1 MNLAFI
7 VIALSAGLWL
17 KHFYS
22 GAGIDDLHWVLAPTA
37 WLVERLTGSDFVAE
51 AHRGYFSAGLRYEIV
66 PACAGVNFMI
76 VAFWSL
82 ACGLIRTR
90 RTLGARFAWLV
101 VSGFAAYTVTLLANA
116 TRITI
121 AIQMHRA
128 GASFG
133 PLTPERLHAA
143 EGVAVYFLFLCVTFA
158 IGAHLSGAR
167 RVAAI

>member
-7 VIALSAGLWL
+7 ALALGVGLWL

-22 GAGIDDLHWVLAPTA
+22 GAGFDDLRWVLAPTV

-51 AHRGYFSAGLRYEIV
+51 AQRGYYSAGLRYEIV

-82 ACGLIRTR
+82 ACGLMSTR
-90 RTLGARFAWLV
+90 RTVGARFAWIAA
-101 VSGFAAYTVTLLANA
+101 SGFAAYAVTLLANA

-121 AIQMHRA
+121 AIALHRA
-128 GASFG
+128 GVSFG
-133 PLTPERLHAA
+133 PLTPDRLHAA

-158 IGAHLSGAR
+158 IGTCVAGAR